1 MNSTDTDGTPFE
13 DQLEEL
19 ERIVRRLDDE
29 SVGLEESLDL
39 FERGMDLARRCRVRL
54 DTVQERVTQLLED
67 GSEEDLEVES
77 D

>member
-1 MNSTDTDGTPFE
+1 MAPTDEPNTPFE

-39 FERGMDLARRCRVRL
+39 FERGMALAKSCRLRL
-54 DTVQERVTQLLED
+54 DAVQARVTRLLED
-67 GSEEDLEVES
+67 GTEEDLEV
-77 D
+77 DAD